1 MSRKLKVEIF
11 GYNRGGPI
19 VMTATNSATAA
30 FVLREAEAAGFAFAS
45 NGIEM
50 VTRAPPGIS
59 RESLHTFERA
69 IFDHRIEIMALIV
82 DTYPACR

>member
-1 MSRKLKVEIF
+1 
-11 GYNRGGPI
+11 
-19 VMTATNSATAA
+19 MTVSATAA
-30 FVLREAEAAGFAFAS
+30 FVLREAEAAGFTFAS
-45 NGIEM
+45 NGVEM

-82 DTYPACR
+82 DTYPACSPAVMAQHGDENGEEEKGSDD